1 MKFEI
6 LCLAVTH
13 FVLFRYVWRWLG
25 QPGYLLAKLLGAS
38 SGGFLWWVVLVL
50 NSFLWAFAITLVVIP
65 VLKKSLK

>member
-13 FVLFRYVWRWLG
+13 FVLFRFVWCWLG
-25 QPGYLLAKLLGAS
+25 HPGYWIAHALGAS
-38 SGGFLWWVVLVL
+38 SGSILWWVIMVL

-65 VLKKSLK
+65 VLKKALK